1 VFHVKHPLTPDAFRA
16 LTGIDAAT
24 LERLG
29 AHLRLLEKWQPRINL
44 VGRGSLD
51 DPWRRH
57 ILDSAQL
64 VPLVPE
70 QASVIVDIGS
80 GAGFPGLVIA
90 IIADRPVHLVDSDA
104 RKCAF
109 LREAARLTQTPVSVH
124 NQRIERL
131 EGLKADVVTARACA
145 PLPEL
150 LGYAAPLLRPG
161 GRCLFLKGKT
171 AAAELTASEKT
182 WMMRATRLPSRS
194 DPSGTILMV
203 DDLHP
208 RTSRV
213 DDSQSR

>member
-1 VFHVKHPLTPDAFRA
+1 VFHVKHPLTPAAFRA
-16 LTGIDAAT
+16 LSGIDTGT
-24 LERLG
+24 LERLSVY
-29 AHLRLLEKWQPRINL
+29 LRLLEKWQPRINL
-44 VGRGSLD
+44 VGRGSLG

-57 ILDSAQL
+57 MLDSAQL
-64 VPLVPE
+64 VHLLPE

-109 LREAARLTQTPVSVH
+109 LREAARVTQAPASVH
-124 NQRIERL
+124 NQRIEGL

-145 PLPEL
+145 PLPQL
-150 LGYAAPLLRPG
+150 LQYAAPLLRPG
-161 GRCLFLKGKT
+161 GRCLFLKGKA

-182 WMMRATRLPSRS
+182 WMMHPTRLPSRS

-213 DDSQSR
+213 DDFQSR